1 MSDLGE
7 AATDPNA
14 QMLGGGNPGV
24 IPEVQQ
30 VFEQHMRAL
39 LNRPNAFRQVVA
51 AYDGPQ
57 GDHHFRDSIATLF
70 RKKYDWPITS
80 ANISLTNGS
89 QSAFFMLFNLL
100 GGITDT
106 FIQQIL
112 LPLTPEYIGYADTG
126 VGPGLFHAC
135 QPSIKFL
142 ENGFFK
148 YHIDFNKLKIPNR
161 IGAICVSRPTNPTG
175 NVLTDEEVDKL
186 LALARTHQVP
196 LIIDNAYGAP
206 FPNIIFTSTS
216 SIWNE
221 DIILTMSLS
230 KLGLPGIRTG
240 IVIAK
245 PEITEAISGMN
256 AIINLATGGLG
267 PAIAYPLIDTGEIL
281 TMSTDTI
288 RPYYEQKLRKA
299 VECVHHTMADLDV
312 FIHKPEGTFFLW
324 LWFRNLSIDSQLL
337 YERLKA
343 RRVFVIAG
351 HHFFPGLDGDWPH
364 QNQCIRLNYAQ
375 DDSTVSAGLRIIADE
390 VRKTL
395 I

>member
-57 GDHHFRDSIATLF
+57 GDHHFRASIATLF

-106 FIQQIL
+106 FNQQIM

-126 VGPGLFHAC
+126 VGPSLFQAC

-186 LALARTHQVP
+186 LALARSHQVP

-267 PAIAYPLIDTGEIL
+267 PAITYPLIDTGEIL

-375 DDSTVSAGLRIIADE
+375 DDSTVSTGLRIIADE